1 MMNGNPLFQRILER
15 IAAMLDYLRIKL
27 TSILLA
33 AILCRL
39 MLATPFFPK
48 HASQFWHVL
57 EPPKIALTET
67 PTTMIAPVA
76 PVAPVPSR
84 P

>member
-1 MMNGNPLFQRILER
+1 MMNGIPLSQRTSER

-27 TSILLA
+27 TSILVA

-39 MLATPFFPK
+39 MLATPFFPQ

-57 EPPKIALTET
+57 EPPKIAPIET
-67 PTTMIAPVA
+67 PPTSVTPRSALP
-76 PVAPVPSR
+76 
-84 P
+84 